1 MRRSEGARKSQEH
14 YAGYFQP
21 DSFPS
26 FLAMMPADSWH
37 GREPK
42 ITQTAGVWG
51 GAMDTGDGLQVK
63 TPGIPSWL
71 PVVAS

>member
-1 MRRSEGARKSQEH
+1 MRLSKGARKSQEH
-14 YAGYFQP
+14 HAGYFQP

-42 ITQTAGVWG
+42 ITQTAGVG

>member
-1 MRRSEGARKSQEH
+1 MRPSEGARKSQEH
-14 YAGYFQP
+14 HAGYFQP

-42 ITQTAGVWG
+42 ITQTAGVG
-51 GAMDTGDGLQVK
+51 GVPWTQAMGCKSRHLESH
-63 TPGIPSWL
+63 PGCQ
-71 PVVAS
+71 